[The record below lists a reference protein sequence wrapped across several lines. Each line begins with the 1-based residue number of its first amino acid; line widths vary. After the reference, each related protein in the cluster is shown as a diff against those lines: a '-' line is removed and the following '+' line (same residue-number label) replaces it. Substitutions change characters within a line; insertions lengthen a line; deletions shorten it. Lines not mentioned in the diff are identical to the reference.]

1 MYIAHRINT
10 VAELQ
15 MIPLEYG
22 TEIDIRDLGERLVL
36 QHDPYVD
43 GEDLEY
49 FLQHYRH
56 GTLILNVKS
65 ERIEHRV
72 VELIQKYN
80 IQDYF
85 FLDSTFPMIFLLS
98 NQGEKKIALRFSEY
112 EGIDTIR
119 SMIGKV
125 DWVWVDCFTQLP
137 INQENYALLREWG
150 FKLCLVSP
158 ELQGRDQDIEE
169 YKHYLDEQGIV
180 FDKICTKSYN
190 INRWQK

>member
-22 TEIDIRDLGERLVL
+22 AEIDIRDLGDRLVL

-65 ERIEHRV
+65 ERIEHKV
-72 VELIQKYN
+72 IELIQKYN

-98 NQGEKKIALRFSEY
+98 NQDEKKIALRFSEY
-112 EGIDTIR
+112 EGIDTIK

-169 YKHYLDEQGIV
+169 YKQYLEGQGIV

-190 INRWQK
+190 IKRWQK